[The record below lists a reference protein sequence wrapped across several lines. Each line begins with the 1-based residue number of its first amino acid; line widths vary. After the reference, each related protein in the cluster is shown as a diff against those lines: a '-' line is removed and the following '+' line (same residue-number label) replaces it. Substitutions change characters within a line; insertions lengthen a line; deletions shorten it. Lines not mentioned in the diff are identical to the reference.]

1 MNRGRRGETVFPGK
15 DDYLSFIDLLK
26 EATETWNVRIAAYCL
41 MSKHYHLLIQTPEA
55 NVSRCMR
62 HINGIYT
69 QRYNRLHNADGQL
82 FRGRFKSVLVDAD
95 SYLLELLKYI
105 HRNPLRAGIVDE
117 VGKYPWSS
125 HKGYLSHSEKWDWI
139 YKDFILSILTKEK
152 KNFRKAYKDLISQE
166 ESKSILKFF
175 SRGNLPAILGSQDFI
190 DLIREKFYK
199 QSYDRHVPQSRIL
212 APSIAHIKRI
222 VEREYNI
229 SSEVLVFSRRGFF
242 NEPRSVAI
250 YLSRKYSAKTLLEI
264 GTEFNMSQYSSVSSV
279 VDKMKTVVAK
289 DKKIRKRI
297 HAIEKIVNKGH

>member
-1 MNRGRRGETVFPGK
+1 
-15 DDYLSFIDLLK
+15 
-26 EATETWNVRIAAYCL
+26 
-41 MSKHYHLLIQTPEA
+41 
-55 NVSRCMR
+55 MR
-62 HINGIYT
+62 YINEIYT
-69 QRYNRLHNADGQL
+69 QRYNRLHNKDGQL

-95 SYLLELLKYI
+95 SYLLELVKYI
-105 HRNPLRAGIVDE
+105 HRNPLRVGIVDE

-139 YKDFILSILTKEK
+139 YKDFI
-152 KNFRKAYKDLISQE
+152 SQA
-166 ESKSILKFF
+166 ESESILKFF

-212 APSIAHIKRI
+212 APSIAHIKQI

-242 NEPRSVAI
+242 NEPCSVAI
-250 YLSRKYSAKTLLEI
+250 YLSRKYSGKTLLEI

-279 VDKMKTVVAK
+279 VDKMTTVAAK

-297 HAIEKIVNKGH
+297 QAIEKIVNKGH